1 MSISDNVRRRMVEGS
16 PIRRMFEEGAMLK
29 KRYGEENVFDLSIG
43 NPVIE
48 PPPEFKAELKRL
60 ANNPIPGMHRY
71 MENAGYAE
79 TRAAV
84 AVQVSLENG
93 MKFTMNDIIMT
104 CGAAGAINVTLKTI
118 LNQQEEVIVF
128 APYFLEFDNYIDN
141 HGGVIKVVPTDENF
155 VPKLDVLEKTITT
168 KTKAVLINSPNN
180 PTGAVYSEDFIS
192 RLGKLLLKKEI
203 EFSTHIYLISD
214 EAYSKIIYDGL
225 KHPKIFH
232 HYHQSIIATS
242 HSKDLALP
250 GERIGYIAVNPD
262 CAQRDELIAGLIF
275 CNRVLGFVNAP
286 AMMQHIVRNL
296 QAITVSIAEYQ
307 KKRDFLYSRLTEM
320 GYLVVKP
327 QGAFY
332 MFPKSPLEDEVAFV
346 RELQEYNVLV
356 VPGRSFGTP
365 GYFRLAYCYEDRV
378 IEGSL
383 AGFKKAAQKHNLC

>member
-1 MSISDNVRRRMVEGS
+1 MSISDNVRRRMVDGS
-16 PIRRMFEEGAMLK
+16 QIRKMFEKGAMLK
-29 KRYGEENVFDLSIG
+29 KRYGEENVFDLSLG
-43 NPVIE
+43 NPEVE
-48 PPPEFKAELKRL
+48 PPVEFKAELKRL

-84 AVQVSLENG
+84 ATQLSLETG

-104 CGAAGAINVTLKTI
+104 CGAAGALNVVLKTI

-155 VPKLDVLEKTITT
+155 IPVLDALEKTITA
-168 KTKAVLINSPNN
+168 KTKALLINSPNN
-180 PTGAVYSEDFIS
+180 PTGAVYSEDIIS
-192 RLGKLLLKKEI
+192 RIGKLLHKKET
-203 EFSTHIYLISD
+203 EFSTPIYLISD
-214 EAYSKIIYDGL
+214 DAYSKIIYDEL

-232 HYHQSIIATS
+232 HYPRSIVATS
-242 HSKDLALP
+242 YSKALALP

-262 CAQRDELIAGLIF
+262 CAQREELIAGLIF

-286 AMMQHIVRNL
+286 ALIQHIIHKL
-296 QAITVSIAEYQ
+296 QGITVSVADYQ
-307 KKRDFLYSRLTEM
+307 RKRDFLYSRLTEM
-320 GYLVVKP
+320 GYSIVKP

-332 MFPKSPLEDEVAFV
+332 MFPKSPLEDEMAFA
-346 RELQEYNVLV
+346 RELQQYNVLV

-365 GYFRLAYCYEDRV
+365 GYFRLAYCYQDRV
-378 IEGSL
+378 LEGCL